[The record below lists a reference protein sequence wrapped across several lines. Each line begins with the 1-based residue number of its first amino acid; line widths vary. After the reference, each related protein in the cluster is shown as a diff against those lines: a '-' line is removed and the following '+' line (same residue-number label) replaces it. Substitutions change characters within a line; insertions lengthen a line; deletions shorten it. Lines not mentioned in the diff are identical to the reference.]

1 MGVKMFLI
9 NSWFILCSHGL
20 QLLIKDWLC
29 ILFFTGKTKYNA
41 PLLLVWELEI
51 IGSESGNFKLM
62 YIPSKNFHS
71 QSTVL
76 TLVKMYGSDFLC
88 EEEGKIWQMRFA
100 SFFDEYQCILSEI
113 WIQPNTNFF
122 IKLNFLW

>member
-1 MGVKMFLI
+1 MHMLVENATSPWGQGTRAM
-9 NSWFILCSHGL
+9 NCMHLCLWKTLSQDCPHG
-20 QLLIKDWLC
+20 
-29 ILFFTGKTKYNA
+29 
-41 PLLLVWELEI
+41 EI
-51 IGSESGNFKLM
+51 RHL
-62 YIPSKNFHS
+62 

-113 WIQPNTNFF
+113 
-122 IKLNFLW
+122 